1 MVNVKWDGG
10 MRFTATTEE
19 GDSLTMDTDAE
30 SGGEGHG
37 FRPVKLVLVGLGGCT
52 GMDIVWILKRQRQE
66 VTGLEM
72 NRYRNKE
79 REGSTILRGCA
90 DRVCCTWTEPER
102 VSGEESDRA
111 FRTEILLSKRNLPS
125 GSQSDDKLPYRTGSL
140 VTGKTVQGIVCGST
154 EALSVSAGAQ
164 A

>member
-1 MVNVKWDGG
+1 LVNVKWNGG

-19 GDSLTMDTDAE
+19 GESLTMDTDAE

-72 NRYRNKE
+72 K
-79 REGSTILRGCA
+79 
-90 DRVCCTWTEPER
+90 
-102 VSGEESDRA
+102 
-111 FRTEILLSKRNLPS
+111 
-125 GSQSDDKLPYRTGSL
+125 
-140 VTGKTVQGIVCGST
+140 VTGTRRKKDPRYYEDVQIEYVVRGRTLRESAVKRAIELSEQKYCSVRGIFRPEVKVTTSYRIEQ
-154 EALSVSAGAQ
+154 EA
-164 A
+164 